1 MVLHNPNNWHWV
13 NKDVSGWAKTY
24 LTQTLRAV
32 SAEEDGV
39 TAKVSNVLSMDGD
52 VDVSQRK
59 GKVITLFDVKLQLE
73 YEGTHLAVIEFLQ
86 VVTKTSIGKNK
97 EEEAVSGTITIPEVA
112 HDTEEDEYVFE
123 IENYADSSS
132 KQPVKDLVRSKLV
145 PQLRKEL
152 AKLAP
157 ALVAEHGKDI
167 QHAPGVNP
175 SSGFTPATQYPQTAK
190 KETAAPKTTTTTTAE
205 KVSVNTATVTA
216 SDEFRTTAEE
226 LFKTFTEPERLA
238 AFTRGAPR
246 QWDSAQVG
254 GKFSIF
260 DGNVTGE
267 FVKLESPN
275 LLVQKW
281 RLAQW
286 PLGHFSTLEINFD
299 QNDVD
304 GVTQMRV
311 SWAGVPVGQEDVTKQ
326 NWELYYVRSIK
337 QTFGYVDLRLAL
349 QPIAS
354 LPSPSRSRSFAWIQL
369 LITIFVLFLGIGL
382 ALFSDQFRAYW
393 TRS

>member
-13 NKDVSGWAKTY
+13 NKDVSGWAKNY
-24 LTQTLRAV
+24 LTETLRTV
-32 SAEEDGV
+32 SAEQDGV

-73 YEGTHLAVIEFLQ
+73 YE
-86 VVTKTSIGKNK
+86 GKNK

-132 KQPVKDLVRSKLV
+132 KQPVKDLVRFKLV

-152 AKLAP
+152 SKLAS
-157 ALVAEHGKDI
+157 ALVTEHGKDI

-175 SSGFTPATQYPQTAK
+175 SKGFTPATQYPQNTK
-190 KETAAPKTTTTTTAE
+190 QESSVPKTTTTTTAN
-205 KVSVNTATVTA
+205 KVSVNTTTVTA

-246 QWDSAQVG
+246 QWDGAKEG

-267 FVKLESPN
+267 FVKLEPPK

-286 PLGHFSTLEINFD
+286 PEGHFSTLEINFD

-311 SWAGVPVGQEDVTKQ
+311 SWTGVPVGQEDVTKQ

-337 QTFGYVDLRLAL
+337 QTFGYVGSLGAL
-349 QPIAS
+349 PPIAS
-354 LPSPSRSRSFAWIQL
+354 LPFSSRSRSFAWRQL
-369 LITIFVLFLGIGL
+369 LTTTFVLFLGIGS
-382 ALFSDQFRAYW
+382 ALFSDQLRALW
-393 TRS
+393 PSS